1 MTVYRGKVV
10 SFASGAW
17 TASIRLDGSAAQ
29 TIENVPVSSDI
40 AETDMDIG
48 AKVLV
53 DTGDHNHPADLVV
66 FAAWP
71 GPPAPLQ
78 PPTGGIIAWPTAT
91 APTGWLL
98 ADGSAVSRTTYAAL
112 FALIAS
118 VYGAGDGSTTF
129 NVPNLKGRV
138 PVGFDSGQTEFDALG
153 ETGGSKT
160 HTLITAEIPA
170 HLHVQD
176 THNHTQNPH
185 THLQNQH
192 LHAVTDPTHFHSV
205 AEGQT
210 DGDGTLFD
218 KSNAADGTPA
228 VVTDAAATGISIQ
241 NTTPTNQDTTP
252 TNVTTVAVNKNTGGG
267 GAHQNLPPYIALNYI
282 IKT

>member
-17 TASIRLDGSAAQ
+17 TASIRLEGSAAQ

-40 AETDMDIG
+40 AETDMDVG
-48 AKVLV
+48 NKVLV

-98 ADGSAVSRTTYAAL
+98 ADGAAVSRTTYAAL

-160 HTLITAEIPA
+160 HTLSTAEMPLHTHAQNA
-170 HLHVQD
+170 HDHD
-176 THNHTQNPH
+176 QNPH
-185 THLQNQH
+185 LHLQNPH
-192 LHAVTDPTHFHSV
+192 LHTVTDPQHSHGMD
-205 AEGQT
+205 EGQSDA
-210 DGDGTLFD
+210 DGSRLD
-218 KSNAADGTPA
+218 KASTADGTPA
-228 VVTDAAATGISIQ
+228 VVTDAAATGISIDNATATDQ
-241 NTTPTNQDTTP
+241 NATATNQVRIA
-252 TNVTTVAVNKNTGGG
+252 TNLDAGSSA
-267 GAHQNLPPYIALNYI
+267 AHQNLQPYIALNFI